1 MHVQSCCFANINR
14 LFFVTF
20 SLPLLSSSLISS
32 PLLWSRNH
40 ATMVTWRQTY
50 PLCWM
55 SFCDIWSSQSRV
67 KCYQPSQRLR
77 LIVITL
83 TKTLI
88 MRIWCKLN
96 LNVLSYILLK
106 KKQQQNTA
114 LHRTTLFAVVGNH
127 AKKSKLNLQICQ
139 LSATRLLTNL
149 WVMLISKISCRLLA
163 NEGQIVSAMYNI
175 SYLIIIITIFFI
187 LQNFFLQYNVH
198 TSILSRFI
206 VWHELTHVILLKDA
220 RSQSF
225 TCELFI
231 AERSFFFINLKTPLN
246 SGTMTIAPFIR
257 GK

>member
-1 MHVQSCCFANINR
+1 MHVQSCCFANINQ

-40 ATMVTWRQTY
+40 ATMVTWHQTY

-96 LNVLSYILLK
+96 LMFYHTFFWK
-106 KKQQQNTA
+106 KTTTNTA
-114 LHRTTLFAVVGNH
+114 FNRTTLFAVVGNH

-149 WVMLISKISCRLLA
+149 WVMLISKISCRLLV

-206 VWHELTHVILLKDA
+206 VWH
-220 RSQSF
+220 
-225 TCELFI
+225 
-231 AERSFFFINLKTPLN
+231 
-246 SGTMTIAPFIR
+246 
-257 GK
+257 